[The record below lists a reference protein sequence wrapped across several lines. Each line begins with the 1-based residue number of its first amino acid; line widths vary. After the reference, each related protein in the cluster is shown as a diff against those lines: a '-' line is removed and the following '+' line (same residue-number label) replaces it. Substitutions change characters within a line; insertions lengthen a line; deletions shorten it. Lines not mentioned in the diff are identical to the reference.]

1 MLAAAT
7 DWFARFATE
16 GGLAAL
22 ALAVLAVEALAVIAL
37 RARLGAR
44 ARPLLLNAATGA
56 VLMLIVLLAQ
66 REGPWWAIAALF
78 TLAFGLHLADGALRL
93 RGR

>member
-1 MLAAAT
+1 MI
-7 DWFARFATE
+7 DWLARFATE

-22 ALAVLAVEALAVIAL
+22 ALAVLTAEAFAVLAFRTQL
-37 RARLGAR
+37 GPRAT
-44 ARPLLLNAATGA
+44 PLLLNAATGA

-66 REGPWWAIAALF
+66 RGGAWWQIASLF
-78 TLAFGLHLADGALRL
+78 TLAFGLHVADGALRL